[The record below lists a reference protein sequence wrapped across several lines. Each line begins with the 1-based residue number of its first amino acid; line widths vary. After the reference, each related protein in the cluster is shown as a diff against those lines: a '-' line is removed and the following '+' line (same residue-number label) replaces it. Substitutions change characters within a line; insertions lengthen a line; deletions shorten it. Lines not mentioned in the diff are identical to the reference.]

1 MTSRSRLT
9 DVLFLA
15 TVFTITFTKLYW
27 NVAGDV
33 SLADV
38 LTVLFLG
45 AFAAER
51 LVRADGSLP
60 RAAAAVLVFLA
71 LFLLVYLVG
80 FFNLETEQAL
90 EQFGK
95 GLVKFVL
102 HFLFLAA
109 GVAHLVRRTE
119 RFYWA
124 TLVAL
129 VAGMVANGGYGVIQL
144 ATARAGLNLDEAVLS
159 PLTGGASAINVYGAV
174 EGTKVYRTNALTG
187 DPNHLGI
194 MLLVPLLVLVPLY
207 LRLERGHRL
216 RLPLALVLGFL
227 LVVELSTLSR
237 SGLLGLA
244 TGLAVLALPYRRLLL
259 SRALVVP
266 LAAVGALVAY
276 VVYRRLDFF
285 TTVLRSRVDTSGRST
300 SAHFAVYDFIPDVL
314 ATHPLFGLGLN
325 NFSVYYEFVTGRTNW
340 GPHSF
345 YVALLV
351 ETGIVGTVVF
361 ALFLRYLFG
370 RLRAARRVG
379 RALAAARNPLAA
391 RVRPLAWGLTAALA
405 GTLAAN
411 LFYLTMIFYY
421 FYAFVILALAAPVVF
436 GRALELAAAG
446 ETAPTPSRPAG
457 VRDVDGDGRRAP
469 GFAPEPA

>member
-1 MTSRSRLT
+1 VTRRSRLT
-9 DVLFLA
+9 EAFFLA
-15 TVFTITFTKLYW
+15 TVFTITFAKLHW

-33 SLADV
+33 SIADV
-38 LTVLFLG
+38 LTVLFLV

-51 LVRADGSLP
+51 LARADGSLP
-60 RAAAAVLVFLA
+60 RAAVAVLAFLA

-90 EQFGK
+90 AQFGK

-109 GVAHLVRRTE
+109 GVAYLIRRSE
-119 RFYWA
+119 RFYWI

-129 VAGMVANGGYGVIQL
+129 VGGMAANAAYGVVQL
-144 ATARAGLNLDEAVLS
+144 AAARAGLDLDQAVLS
-159 PLTGGASAINVYGAV
+159 PLTGGASSINIYGAV
-174 EGTKVYRTNALTG
+174 EGVKVYRTNALTG

-194 MLLVPLLVLVPLY
+194 MLLVPLLVLAPLY

-216 RLPLALVLGFL
+216 RLPLALLLAFL
-227 LVVELSTLSR
+227 LVSELSTLSR

-244 TGLAVLALPYRRLLL
+244 TGLAILALPYRRLLV
-259 SRALVVP
+259 SRALLVP
-266 LAAVGALVAY
+266 LGVVGLFVAY
-276 VVYRRLDFF
+276 IVYRRLDFF

-351 ETGIVGTVVF
+351 ETGLVGTVLF
-361 ALFLRYLFG
+361 GLFLRYLFL
-370 RLRAARRVG
+370 RLRAARTVG
-379 RALAAARNPLAA
+379 RALAAARDPLAA

-405 GTLAAN
+405 GTMAAN

-421 FYAFVILALAAPVVF
+421 FYAFVILALTAPVVF
-436 GRALELAAAG
+436 GRRLR
-446 ETAPTPSRPAG
+446 T
-457 VRDVDGDGRRAP
+457 
-469 GFAPEPA
+469 